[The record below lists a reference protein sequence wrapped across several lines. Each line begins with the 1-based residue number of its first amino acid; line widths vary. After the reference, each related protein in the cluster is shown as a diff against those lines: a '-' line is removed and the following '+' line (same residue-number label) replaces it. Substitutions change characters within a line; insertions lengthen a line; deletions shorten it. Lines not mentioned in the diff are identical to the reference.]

1 MKKLIS
7 LIKACM
13 TSDMSLFKIK
23 NNNQSKRNRVLLPI
37 FLFIMV
43 FFSIWSYANM
53 IIEPLT
59 KIHLEYV
66 LLSIFVLFTF
76 ILTLVEGIY
85 KSSNLLFNCK
95 DDNLLLSLPI
105 KRRTVLFIR
114 VFKFYVFELIYNT
127 MFMAPAM
134 ITYIRY
140 VKVTPSY
147 YPVSII
153 MLLLLPI
160 IPIVL
165 SIIIGMLLSATSTK
179 FKYKNIAQI
188 ILTTII
194 LLFVFYISFN
204 LENVVKDLALK
215 ATSINDLITRLYY
228 PAGAYVKMITNFDIL
243 DLLLF
248 IIINISLFALSIY
261 LLGNTYFKVNS
272 CAKAVKTNHNHH
284 NNYKIKTNKVIPSL
298 IKKEFT
304 KFISS
309 PVFVTNAGF
318 GLVLFVL
325 GCIILPIKF
334 ESLTTAIATIE
345 PSVSIETIKSNIPVI
360 LFGLICT
367 SSLLSSITSS
377 MISLEYKSFNIL
389 KSLPVKPYT
398 IILSKIYT
406 AVIIMLPFILIGD
419 IITFINFKF
428 TFIQIVLIII
438 SSIIIPLVAETLGII
453 INIKYPKMDAENDTQ
468 VVKQSM
474 SSMVAVMLGML
485 LTFITIY
492 SLAICLNNNMNID
505 LIILLGLIVYTLIYI
520 ILLIYLNNKS
530 IKEFNLINC

>member
-13 TSDMSLFKIK
+13 TTDMSLFKIK
-23 NNNQSKRNRVLLPI
+23 SQKQTKKSRMLLPI

-53 IIEPLT
+53 FMEPLN
-59 KIHLEYV
+59 KIHLEYI
-66 LLSIFVLFTF
+66 LLSLFVIITF
-76 ILTLVEGIY
+76 FLTLLEGIY

-114 VFKFYVFELIYNT
+114 VFKFYVFELLYNT
-127 MFMAPAM
+127 MFLAPAM

-140 VKVTPSY
+140 VKVTPTY
-147 YPVSII
+147 YLVSII
-153 MLLLLPI
+153 MLFLLPI
-160 IPIVL
+160 IPIVI
-165 SIIIGMLLSATSTK
+165 SVVIGMLLSKASSK

-188 ILTTII
+188 ILTTI
-194 LLFVFYISFN
+194 LLLIVFYGSFN

-215 ATSINDLITRLYY
+215 ATSINDLIIKLYY
-228 PAGAYVKMITNFDIL
+228 PAGAYVKLVTNFNII
-243 DLLLF
+243 DLLIF
-248 IIINISLFALSIY
+248 IVINISLFILSIY
-261 LLGNTYFKVNS
+261 LLGNIYFKINS
-272 CAKAVKTNHNHH
+272 HTKTVKVTSK
-284 NNYKIKTNKVIPSL
+284 NNDYKIKTKKVIPAL
-298 IKKEFT
+298 IKKETT

-318 GLVLFVL
+318 GLVLFIL
-325 GCIILPIKF
+325 GCIMLPIKF
-334 ESLTTAIATIE
+334 YTLASAIIMEEPSLT
-345 PSVSIETIKSNIPVI
+345 PETLRSYIPVI
-360 LFGLICT
+360 LFGFICA

-389 KSLPVKPYT
+389 KSLPIKPYT
-398 IILSKIYT
+398 IIISKVLT
-406 AVIIMLPFILIGD
+406 AVIIMLPFIFIGD

-428 TFIQIVLIII
+428 TFLEIII
-438 SSIIIPLVAETLGII
+438 IILSSIILPLVAETIGII

-474 SSMVAVMLGML
+474 SSMVATMLGTFM
-485 LTFITIY
+485 TFINLY
-492 SLAICLNNNMNID
+492 VLVICLTNNINTN
-505 LIILLGLIVYTLIYI
+505 LVLLLGLLFYVLVYIV
-520 ILLIYLNNKS
+520 LLIYLNKKS
-530 IKEFNLINC
+530 VKEFNLINV

>member
-1 MKKLIS
+1 MKKIIS

-23 NNNQSKRNRVLLPI
+23 NNNQSKRSRVLLPI

-272 CAKAVKTNHNHH
+272 RAKAVKTNHNHH

>member
-23 NNNQSKRNRVLLPI
+23 NNNQSKRSRVILPI

-66 LLSIFVLFTF
+66 LLSLFVLFTF

-134 ITYIRY
+134 IAYIRY

-160 IPIVL
+160 IP
-165 SIIIGMLLSATSTK
+165 
-179 FKYKNIAQI
+179 
-188 ILTTII
+188 
-194 LLFVFYISFN
+194 
-204 LENVVKDLALK
+204 
-215 ATSINDLITRLYY
+215 LITRLYY

-248 IIINISLFALSIY
+248 IIINISLFVLSIY

-272 CAKAVKTNHNHH
+272 RAKTVKTNHNHH
-284 NNYKIKTNKVIPSL
+284 NIYKIKTNKVIPSL

-334 ESLTTAIATIE
+334 ESLTNAIVTIE
-345 PSVSIETIKSNIPVI
+345 PSVSIETIKSYIPVI

-398 IILSKIYT
+398 IILSKVYT
-406 AVIIMLPFILIGD
+406 AVIIMLPFIIIGD

-492 SLAICLNNNMNID
+492 SLVTCLTNNMNID
-505 LIILLGLIVYTLIYI
+505 LIILLGLLIYTIIYI
-520 ILLIYLNNKS
+520 ILLIYLNKKS

>member
-1 MKKLIS
+1 MKKIIS

-23 NNNQSKRNRVLLPI
+23 NNNQSKRSRVLLPI

>member
-23 NNNQSKRNRVLLPI
+23 SNNQSKKSRVLLPI

-66 LLSIFVLFTF
+66 LLSLFVLFTF

-134 ITYIRY
+134 IAYIRY

-228 PAGAYVKMITNFDIL
+228 PAGAYIKMITNFNIL

-248 IIINISLFALSIY
+248 IIINISLFILSIY

-272 CAKAVKTNHNHH
+272 RAKAVKTNHNHH

-345 PSVSIETIKSNIPVI
+345 PNLSIETIKSYIPVI

-377 MISLEYKSFNIL
+377 MISLEYNSFNIL

-398 IILSKIYT
+398 IILSKVYT

-428 TFIQIVLIII
+428 TFIEIILIII

-453 INIKYPKMDAENDTQ
+453 INIKYPKMNAENDTQ

-492 SLAICLNNNMNID
+492 SLVTGLTNNMNID
-505 LIILLGLIVYTLIYI
+505 LIILLGLLTYSIIYI
-520 ILLIYLNNKS
+520 ILLIYLNKKS